1 MIQEERYNRIMDYLR
16 LEKVASL
23 KQIADVVKVSVDTV
37 RRDVAYL
44 ASKGILEKVRGGA
57 LYNDASRTGP
67 FSVRSI
73 DHRDM
78 KKELTTCIR
87 QVLCDGQ
94 TVGINGGTTSV
105 EVAKYLVENYS
116 NLVVITNS
124 LVVMDIIL
132 KAGKFMGILLGGTV
146 NPEEFCT
153 YGPVCERELA
163 EYHIDVSFFAVNSIS
178 LESGITDFRINESG
192 VIKAMHA
199 ASKKNY
205 VVADSSKF
213 DKSAFMGLMK
223 LSQIDAII
231 TDSQISPDVK
241 QRYGEVVRL
250 IHP

>member
-1 MIQEERYNRIMDYLR
+1 M
-16 LEKVASL
+16 
-23 KQIADVVKVSVDTV
+23 
-37 RRDVAYL
+37 
-44 ASKGILEKVRGGA
+44 RGGA

-73 DHRDM
+73 NRREM
-78 KKELTTCIR
+78 KKELATCIK
-87 QVLCDGQ
+87 QVLAENQ

-116 NLVVITNS
+116 NLIVITNS

-153 YGPVCERELA
+153 YGPVCEQELA
-163 EYHIDVSFFAVNSIS
+163 GYHIDVSFFAVNSIS
-178 LESGITDFRINESG
+178 LDSGITDFRINESG
-192 VIKAMHA
+192 VIKAMYA
-199 ASKKNY
+199 SSKKNY

-223 LSQIDAII
+223 LSEIDAIL
-231 TDSQISPDVK
+231 TDSKIAPDVEE
-241 QRYGEVVRL
+241 RYSKAVRL